1 MTNVFPLASFLYT
14 ASEPEYVITN
24 GANDSVMNVTSADG
38 MSYIAGAVCDVE
50 VSEAVQLILAKSQ
63 CMGDLNIP
71 ISCMLHTYVACA
83 IKLIKK
89 IKALLITIMY
99 TCLLLF

>member
-1 MTNVFPLASFLYT
+1 M
-14 ASEPEYVITN
+14 ITN

-50 VSEAVQLILAKSQ
+50 VSEAVEAVQLILAKSQ

-89 IKALLITIMY
+89 IKIKAY
-99 TCLLLF
+99 